1 MTEPTETG
9 PIAPSG
15 KPAPLLPPD
24 SGRDR
29 PLFFVAAILVFLAC
43 LAAIGARGAWT
54 ASAQW
59 TADLQGAMTL
69 QIRPVDGRDAQ
80 SDAEAA
86 AELAS
91 ALDGIAQAHAR
102 TRAQSESLLA
112 PWLGNDLPEDIPVPI
127 LVDIVLDDGAVPPVA
142 ALQSALEDAGIV
154 ADIDDHARWIEA
166 VARTTRLARLL
177 ALGLLALIVG
187 AAAAVIAF
195 AARASLAARRDV
207 ADALHLVGAE
217 DSYIAALFERRF
229 FTLGMK
235 AGLAGALFAA
245 AITLLVAFGGGAGSA
260 YFLPVLAI
268 EPIETLALLAAP
280 LIAGLIA
287 SLSARL
293 AVAEDLKGRW

>member
-1 MTEPTETG
+1 MNET
-9 PIAPSG
+9 PPPLSAPPG

-29 PLFFVAAILVFLAC
+29 PLFVVAAILVFLAC

-54 ASAQW
+54 ASAEW
-59 TADLQGAMTL
+59 TTDLRGAMTI
-69 QIRPVDGRDAQ
+69 QIRPVDGRDAEA
-80 SDAEAA
+80 DAIAA
-86 AELAS
+86 AEIATG
-91 ALDGIAQAHAR
+91 LDGVRSAAAR
-102 TRAQSESLLA
+102 SRADSAALLE
-112 PWLGNDLPEDIPVPI
+112 PWLGGNLPADIPVPV
-127 LVDIVLDDGAVPPVA
+127 LVDVELTSGSAPPLA
-142 ALQSALEDAGIV
+142 ALDAALAEAGIA

-229 FTLGMK
+229 FALGVK
-235 AGLAGALFAA
+235 AGAAGAFFAA
-245 AITLLVAFGGGAGSA
+245 AIAVLVIYGGGAGSA
-260 YFLPVLAI
+260 YFLPAVAI
-268 EPIETLALLAAP
+268 NPIEIAALAAAP
-280 LIAGLIA
+280 LLAGLVA

-293 AVAEDLKGRW
+293 AVADDLRGRW